1 MLPLFTLCNSSKWRS
16 NIVFLCIGQLNVADG
31 EFQESIFRTAIER
44 GRVALLL
51 NNVNNGDDNVEESAT
66 PPPPPT
72 TTKKTMLGQIP
83 KQMSMQVGGI
93 ASHKSMVLKLD
104 QYILKPFGTTVT
116 AEESAKKKKQQQQQ
130 VQDDTIS
137 TPPQDDDTTKGIKEE
152 DVTKIFRGVREMA
165 FYEAIE
171 FANSLSYS
179 SYEDVKYKLEVLI
192 QDKYKL
198 YTLSSVVSSIWS
210 CRYPCT
216 GHVIQ
221 NEETNVTKMYYS
233 IDAIML
239 LMAYFTGDSAVNR
252 SIESYTMAWYM
263 LIKEMYALKK
273 LRNLTSPYFGVVD
286 SETLGQQQQPH
297 QHPSPPESSMM
308 MQRPHLLLQ
317 NLTAQFRKPNI
328 IDIKMGT
335 QTYEPT
341 APHTKQQKEISKYI
355 HQLEFGFRIVG
366 MGVHQ
371 SSSGEYKY
379 WDKKYGVSLTTM
391 DEVTNALSTF
401 FRCNDEAVIANKKR
415 GSDSHQHI
423 SNTLSVVIDKLNQIK
438 EWFEVDNPSLAFYA
452 SSILIVYEG
461 DFSQG
466 DEKVISINNEEP
478 VVKIIDFAHV
488 CRQTGTDLGYIT
500 GVRNLINIVEGLRSK
515 TF

>member
-1 MLPLFTLCNSSKWRS
+1 MQQQQRRS
-16 NIVFLCIGQLNVADG
+16 NIVFLCIGQLNVSDG
-31 EFQESIFRTAIER
+31 EFQESLFRTAIER

-51 NNVNNGDDNVEESAT
+51 NNVNGGDDNDEESAT
-66 PPPPPT
+66 PPPTPT
-72 TTKKTMLGQIP
+72 TTQKKMLGQIP

-116 AEESAKKKKQQQQQ
+116 AEESAKKKQQQQQ
-130 VQDDTIS
+130 QQQQQEQDDTLS
-137 TPPQDDDTTKGIKEE
+137 TTPQDDDTTKGIKEE

-179 SYEDVKYKLEVLI
+179 TYEDVKYKFEILI
-192 QDKYKL
+192 RDKYKL

-216 GHVIQ
+216 GHPVQ
-221 NEETNVTKMYYS
+221 KETYYS

-239 LMAYFTGDSAVNR
+239 PMAYFTGDSAVNR

-286 SETLGQQQQPH
+286 SETLGQPQPPH
-297 QHPSPPESSMM
+297 QHQSPPQSSIM
-308 MQRPHLLLQ
+308 MQRPHLFLQ

-341 APHTKQQKEISKYI
+341 APHNKQQKEISKYI
-355 HQLEFGFRIVG
+355 HQSEFGFRIVG
-366 MGVHQ
+366 MGIHHQ

-401 FRCNDEAVIANKKR
+401 FRCNNEAVIANKK
-415 GSDSHQHI
+415 GGVDGLQHI
-423 SNTLSVVIDKLNQIK
+423 CNTLSVIIDKLNQIK

-461 DFSQG
+461 DYSQG
-466 DEKVISINNEEP
+466 DEKVIGSNNEEP

-488 CRQTGTDLGYIT
+488 CRQTGTDFGYIT
-500 GVRNLINIVEGLRSK
+500 GVHNLINIVEGLRS
-515 TF
+515 F

>member
-1 MLPLFTLCNSSKWRS
+1 MQQQQQWRS
-16 NIVFLCIGQLNVADG
+16 NIVFLCMQLNVADG
-31 EFQESIFRTAIER
+31 DFQESIFRTAIER
-44 GRVALLL
+44 GRVALL
-51 NNVNNGDDNVEESAT
+51 NNDVNGDGNDEDGET
-66 PPPPPT
+66 PPSQS
-72 TTKKTMLGQIP
+72 KTMLGQIP
-83 KQMSMQVGGI
+83 KQLSMQVGGM

-104 QYILKPFGTTVT
+104 QYILKPFGTTIT

-130 VQDDTIS
+130 QQEQDNTLS
-137 TPPQDDDTTKGIKEE
+137 TPQDDDTTKGGKEE
-152 DVTKIFRGVREMA
+152 DVTKTFRGVREMA

-171 FANSLSYS
+171 FANSLSFS
-179 SYEDVKYKLEVLI
+179 HEDVKYKLEMLI
-192 QDKYKL
+192 RDKYKL
-198 YTLSSVVSSIWS
+198 YTLSDVVSSIWS

-216 GHVIQ
+216 GHPIRKG
-221 NEETNVTKMYYS
+221 TNVTKIHYS

-239 LMAYFTGDSAVNR
+239 LMAYFTGDSAVNH
-252 SIESYTMAWYM
+252 SMESYTVAWHM
-263 LIKEMYALKK
+263 LIKEMHALKK
-273 LRNLTSPYFGVVD
+273 LSNLTSPYFGVVD
-286 SETLGQQQQPH
+286 SETLGQQQQQPH
-297 QHPSPPESSMM
+297 QHQSPLPQSTMM

-341 APHTKQQKEISKYI
+341 APHNKQQKEISKYI
-355 HQLEFGFRIVG
+355 HQSEFGFRIVG

-371 SSSGEYKY
+371 SSGQYKY
-379 WDKKYGVSLTTM
+379 WDKNYGVSLTTM

-401 FRCNDEAVIANKKR
+401 FRCNDEAVVANKKR
-415 GSDSHQHI
+415 GDDIQHI

-461 DFSQG
+461 DYNQG
-466 DEKVISINNEEP
+466 DEKVMSINNEKP

-500 GVRNLINIVEGLRSK
+500 GVRNLINVVEGLRSK